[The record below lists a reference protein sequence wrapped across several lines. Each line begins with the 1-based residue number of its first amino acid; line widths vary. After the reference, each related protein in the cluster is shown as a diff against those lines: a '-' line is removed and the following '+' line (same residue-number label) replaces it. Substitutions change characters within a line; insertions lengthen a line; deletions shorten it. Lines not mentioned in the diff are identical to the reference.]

1 MKAVEVILCEHVPS
15 LGNIGEIVRV
25 APGYARNYLIPRG
38 LALPATGKNIRELEH
53 RKMLLAKKREE
64 FRKQMLSVA
73 EKLNNVTLTMVRKV
87 AEGDKLYGSVSA
99 TDILEALE
107 EQGFTGLAKKNILL
121 DQPIKKVGEFKI
133 TIKVESD
140 IKAQITVLVVP
151 EGAETPTGDTTPV
164 EETEE

>member
-15 LGNIGEIVRV
+15 LGNIGDIVRV

-64 FRKQMLSVA
+64 FRKQMQTLA
-73 EKLNNVTLTMVRKV
+73 EKLNNITLTMTRKV
-87 AEGDKLYGSVSA
+87 TEGDKLYGSVSA

-107 EQGFTGLAKKNILL
+107 AQGFTGLARKNILL
-121 DQPIKKVGEFKI
+121 DQPIKSVGEF
-133 TIKVESD
+133 TVTVKVESD
-140 IKAQITVLVVP
+140 IKAQIKVVVVP
-151 EGAETPTGDTTPV
+151 EGSEASGEKKAA
-164 EETEE
+164 TEE